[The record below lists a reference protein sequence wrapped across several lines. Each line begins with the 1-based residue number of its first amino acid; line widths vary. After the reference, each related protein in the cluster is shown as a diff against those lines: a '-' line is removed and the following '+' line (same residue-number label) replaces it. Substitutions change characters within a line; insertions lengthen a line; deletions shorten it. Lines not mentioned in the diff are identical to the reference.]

1 MLIDSK
7 PRDFG
12 YIQHRNNQPLELKG
26 NMKRHSRPQSS
37 NPISSNTAIVKD
49 TQLINKIVHNYQDL
63 KSVVPFDL
71 GNQKKQE
78 SLKVYHQE
86 KYEQVA
92 GAAYLM
98 NKSKVEKEHYE
109 KRHLT

>member
-1 MLIDSK
+1 M
-7 PRDFG
+7 
-12 YIQHRNNQPLELKG
+12 G

-37 NPISSNTAIVKD
+37 NPISSNTDIVKD
-49 TQLINKIVHNYQDL
+49 TQLINKIVQNYQDL

-78 SLKVYHQE
+78 SLKVYNQE